1 MLLLGRASVEQGIEL
16 VSKEEGRRG
25 AIDISRP
32 VVLAAQALPIATL
45 VLATAVL
52 VILDCFI
59 LDQLAVLSVGHAAL
73 CETFFLTL
81 LDLEVTE

>member
-16 VSKEEGRRG
+16 VSKEEGRSG
-25 AIDISRP
+25 AIDVSRS

-73 CETFFLTL
+73 LDAFFLTL